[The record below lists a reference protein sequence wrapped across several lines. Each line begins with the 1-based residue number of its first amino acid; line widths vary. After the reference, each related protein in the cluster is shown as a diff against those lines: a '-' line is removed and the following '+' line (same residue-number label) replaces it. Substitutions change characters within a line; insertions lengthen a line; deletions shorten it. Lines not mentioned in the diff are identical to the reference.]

1 MINIF
6 NHIVKP
12 KMDMNASNVQVTAQP
27 VKTNMNALPRN
38 VPFQTAISV
47 MVITAH
53 SVLLPS
59 SILSITVVLDVIL
72 VVSTVILDSMWNI
85 SNVEIAVAGAM
96 FITISLLTVI
106 RQTVCHSSYGLVNV
120 PQDTFIL
127 YIQASVT
134 NVHIQTVNVRKLIIA
149 LNVYQE
155 STTLQI
161 SVKISVLITA

>member
-1 MINIF
+1 
-6 NHIVKP
+6 
-12 KMDMNASNVQVTAQP
+12 MNTLSICFLFFQTHPHQNV
-27 VKTNMNALPRN
+27 L
-38 VPFQTAISV
+38 FQTAISV

-53 SVLLPS
+53 SALLPS

-72 VVSTVILDSMWNI
+72 VVSTVILDSTWNI

-96 FITISLLTVI
+96 FITIFLLTVI
-106 RQTVCHSSYGLVNV
+106 RQTVCHSSHVLVNV

-149 LNVYQE
+149 QNVYQE

-161 SVKISVLITA
+161 SVKIRVLITA